1 MNTAIK
7 KQLNHMET
15 ETLLTMLDGD
25 IAWECNGREEIV
37 EAIIKN
43 NFKFQEYGYVIFIGN
58 GYKKYQNKQC
68 QVIDMKINNSGNNSY
83 YIVFKDS
90 VGFWTDE
97 RYLVEG

>member
-1 MNTAIK
+1 MNTTIK
-7 KQLNHMET
+7 TQLNKKST
-15 ETLLTMLDGD
+15 EKLLSMLDGD

-37 EAIIKN
+37 EAIIEN
-43 NFKFQEYGYVIFIGN
+43 NFKFQDFAYVTFIGN

-83 YIVFKDS
+83 YIVFKDG